1 MIKPLNRAIEGYL
14 SINSR
19 FLRRMR
25 RDFAFYLGAL
35 QLQQRFAAVG
45 IPTCFPEILS
55 PEDDRTEIRGFVNL
69 QLALTAVDP
78 PKPGHGLVPND
89 AVFDA
94 DAGYYLLTGPNQG
107 GKTTFIQGL
116 ALVFVCAQAGLF
128 VPAESAR
135 IVPTD
140 HLLTHFPSE
149 ERGRLTTGRL
159 SEELERLDEIFGKV
173 SPRSLVLLN
182 ETFSSTSPGEAT
194 RLAEDIVLGLRMIG
208 ARGVFATHLH
218 ELALRIPQLNEAVAG
233 PRRIASLVAQIE
245 PGTGEVD
252 DLPPEAAEL
261 ADQQANP
268 AKRSYR
274 IVPAPPQGRSFALD
288 IARKHRLSLE
298 DIQQRLRDRS

>member
-1 MIKPLNRAIEGYL
+1 
-14 SINSR
+14 
-19 FLRRMR
+19 
-25 RDFAFYLGAL
+25 
-35 QLQQRFAAVG
+35 
-45 IPTCFPEILS
+45 
-55 PEDDRTEIRGFVNL
+55 
-69 QLALTAVDP
+69 
-78 PKPGHGLVPND
+78 
-89 AVFDA
+89 
-94 DAGYYLLTGPNQG
+94 
-107 GKTTFIQGL
+107 
-116 ALVFVCAQAGLF
+116 
-128 VPAESAR
+128 
-135 IVPTD
+135 
-140 HLLTHFPSE
+140 
-149 ERGRLTTGRL
+149 
-159 SEELERLDEIFGKV
+159 
-173 SPRSLVLLN
+173 
-182 ETFSSTSPGEAT
+182 
-194 RLAEDIVLGLRMIG
+194 MIG